1 MSQLDVSIE
10 LLTGGEAM
18 HLESSSDDTRVSLA
32 QLIPHL
38 DKLHAPVLYTSSSEP
53 FFLISKDYTC
63 IRVSLQFTIYT

>member
-38 DKLHAPVLYTSSSEP
+38 DKLHAHVLYIYKLIRA
-53 FFLISKDYTC
+53 FLSY
-63 IRVSLQFTIYT
+63 LEGLYMY